1 MNKKSIH
8 YNNIKWLL
16 TVKKFFYFTTEY
28 YLAEYENALFS
39 FGKST
44 ICKDIKPFAEIFQ
57 INKKQAEMA
66 RAGLENCFIRDP
78 DCELWTFSQHG
89 AFSDYD
95 WQWNEEEKANYGTLK
110 EK

>member
-1 MNKKSIH
+1 MNKKI
-8 YNNIKWLL
+8 YTLQQYKMIINGKE
-16 TVKKFFYFTTEY
+16 VFYFTTEY

-66 RAGLENCFIRDP
+66 RAGLEKLFYKRPRLRIMDFFTTRRVFR
-78 DCELWTFSQHG
+78 L
-89 AFSDYD
+89 
-95 WQWNEEEKANYGTLK
+95 
-110 EK
+110 